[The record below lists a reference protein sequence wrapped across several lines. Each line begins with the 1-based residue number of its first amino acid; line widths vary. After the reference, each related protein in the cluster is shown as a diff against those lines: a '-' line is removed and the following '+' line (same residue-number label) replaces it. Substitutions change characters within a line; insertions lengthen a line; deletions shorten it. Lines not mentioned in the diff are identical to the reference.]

1 MKVARLVV
9 ARINT
14 NLDKRSH
21 TSCHWWSLGLQ
32 RNRDL
37 ALLLAQ
43 LSMLYWADVFFV
55 SDLNHNTVTNVL
67 WLYTTTSWWSQ
78 SCIWSTVYKSI
89 RLRMTEAYSFITT
102 WKCMLTSLEQT
113 RTGFC
118 LPFNPGEDN
127 HKKTLLQIIPF
138 HNLSICLIDSNFKQ
152 LNPATSLQQLPH

>member
-67 WLYTTTSWWSQ
+67 
-78 SCIWSTVYKSI
+78 
-89 RLRMTEAYSFITT
+89 
-102 WKCMLTSLEQT
+102 
-113 RTGFC
+113 
-118 LPFNPGEDN
+118 
-127 HKKTLLQIIPF
+127 
-138 HNLSICLIDSNFKQ
+138 
-152 LNPATSLQQLPH
+152 